1 MPIISLLFLIDKL
14 NLLRVI
20 LCCWFL
26 FQNVH
31 QDLFTKL
38 SKIKREHFDDLKL
51 EKRNTDM
58 SKKLLPQEDH
68 MEDIFMENKLGIIG
82 SHILPSETNSYFN
95 SLIPNNNSY
104 DKP

>member
-1 MPIISLLFLIDKL
+1 MIDKL

-38 SKIKREHFDDLKL
+38 STIRREDIAELKID
-51 EKRNTDM
+51 KRNTEI
-58 SKKLLPQEDH
+58 SKKLLSED
-68 MEDIFMENKLGIIG
+68 
-82 SHILPSETNSYFN
+82 
-95 SLIPNNNSY
+95 
-104 DKP
+104 